1 MSYLS
6 KEINC
11 NLTKLIVVVNII
23 VYIICGFIGGNI
35 VEINTEVLALIG
47 QFNIYVLKY
56 GFWWQLITA
65 IFVHVNIIHL
75 LFNTFWIYV
84 LGCRVEKI
92 FGKIP
97 YLAVYFL
104 SGLFGNILTLLI
116 LPPLTISA
124 GASGAIF
131 GIFGA
136 LIMFEGV
143 RGRGIFVAL
152 IYAFL
157 IFMMNVGF
165 GINIVAHLGGL
176 IVGLIV
182 GYVYGKYG
190 KI

>member
-1 MSYLS
+1 MSYLNR
-6 KEINC
+6 EINC

>member
-75 LFNTFWIYV
+75 LFNIFWIYI

-104 SGLFGNILTLLI
+104 SGLFGNVLTLLI

-176 IVGLIV
+176 IVGLII

>member
-1 MSYLS
+1 VSYLS

>member
-1 MSYLS
+1 MSYLNR
-6 KEINC
+6 EINC

-176 IVGLIV
+176 IVGLII

>member
-1 MSYLS
+1 VSYLK

-11 NLTKLIVVVNII
+11 DFTKIIVAINII
-23 VYIICGFIGGNI
+23 VYIICGFIGGSI

-47 QFNIYVLKY
+47 QFNIYVLEY

-75 LFNTFWIYV
+75 LFNTFWIYI

-97 YLAVYFL
+97 YLTVYFL

-143 RGRGIFVAL
+143 RGRGVFVAL

-176 IVGLIV
+176 IVGLII

>member
-1 MSYLS
+1 MSYLN

-11 NLTKLIVVVNII
+11 NFTKIIVAINII

-47 QFNIYVLKY
+47 QFNIYVLEY

-75 LFNTFWIYV
+75 LFNTFWIYI

-143 RGRGIFVAL
+143 RGRGVFVAL

-176 IVGLIV
+176 IVGLII